1 MGQWRAGATYLFHL
15 GYRMF
20 ATISR
25 IGAALV
31 VLVGLHSAAL
41 AHLGFHPASLGD
53 GLAHPVSGLDHILAM
68 VAVGLWASQ
77 LGRPAWWLLP
87 LTFPVVMA
95 FGALLGFAGVT
106 LPWTEIGI
114 GVSVLVLGL
123 MIAFALRPS
132 IVVGIVLIALFA
144 LVHGYAHG
152 AELPASASAL
162 AYGIGFVVA
171 TLVLHAIGL
180 ACGWFVSTPNGCLAV
195 RGAGAAIAVA
205 GIVLLVI

>member
-1 MGQWRAGATYLFHL
+1 MGNWRAGPYNYSHL
-15 GYRMF
+15 GFHTM
-20 ATISR
+20 SR
-25 IGAALV
+25 IAAAFLV
-31 VLVGLHSAAL
+31 LLGLNSAAL
-41 AHLGFHPASLGD
+41 AHLGFHPAGLGD
-53 GLAHPVSGLDHILAM
+53 GFAHPFSGLDHILAM

-87 LTFPVVMA
+87 PTFPIVMA
-95 FGALLGFAGVT
+95 FGAALGFAGVT

-114 GVSVLVLGL
+114 GVSVVVLGVV
-123 MIAFALRPS
+123 IAFALRPS
-132 IVVGIVLIALFA
+132 IVVSVALIALFA

-162 AYGIGFVVA
+162 AYGIGFIVA

-180 ACGWFVSTPNGCLAV
+180 AFGWFVSSPNGRLAV
-195 RGAGAAIAVA
+195 RGGGAAIAVA

>member
-1 MGQWRAGATYLFHL
+1 MFPTL
-15 GYRMF
+15 G
-20 ATISR
+20 R
-25 IGAALV
+25 IVVAAL
-31 VLVGLHSAAL
+31 VLVGLQSAAL
-41 AHLGFHPASLGD
+41 AHVGSHVGFHPAGLGD
-53 GLAHPVSGLDHILAM
+53 GLAHPFSGIDHVPAM

-87 LTFPVVMA
+87 LTFPIVMA
-95 FGALLGFAGVT
+95 FGAALGFAGVA

-123 MIAFALRPS
+123 VIAFALRPS
-132 IVVGIVLIALFA
+132 IAVSIALIALFA

-152 AELPASASAL
+152 TELPVSAWPL
-162 AYGIGFVVA
+162 AYGIGFVAA

-180 ACGWFVSTPNGCLAV
+180 AFGWFANSGSARLAM

-205 GIVLLVI
+205 GVVLLVV

>member
-1 MGQWRAGATYLFHL
+1 MLSTL
-15 GYRMF
+15 
-20 ATISR
+20 SR
-25 IGAALV
+25 IGAAIL

-41 AHLGFHPASLGD
+41 AHVGFHPAGLGD
-53 GLAHPVSGLDHILAM
+53 GLAHPLSGLDHVLAM

-87 LTFPVVMA
+87 LTFPIVMA
-95 FGALLGFAGVT
+95 FGAALGFAGVA

-114 GVSVLVLGL
+114 GMSVLVLGL
-123 MIAFALRPS
+123 VIAFALRPS
-132 IVVGIVLIALFA
+132 LVVSVALIALFA

-152 AELPASASAL
+152 TELPASATAL

-180 ACGWFVSTPNGCLAV
+180 GLGLFSNSMTGRLAM

-205 GIVLLVI
+205 GIALLVV

>member
-1 MGQWRAGATYLFHL
+1 
-15 GYRMF
+15 MF

-25 IGAALV
+25 IGAALL

-41 AHLGFHPASLGD
+41 AHVGFHPAGLGD
-53 GLAHPVSGLDHILAM
+53 GLAHPISGLDHILAM

-132 IVVGIVLIALFA
+132 IVVSIVLIALFA

-162 AYGIGFVVA
+162 AYGIGFVAA

-180 ACGWFVSTPNGCLAV
+180 AFGWFANSAGGRLAMRATGTV
-195 RGAGAAIAVA
+195 IAVA
-205 GIVLLVI
+205 GFVLLVI

>member
-1 MGQWRAGATYLFHL
+1 
-15 GYRMF
+15 MF

-25 IGAALV
+25 IGAALL

-41 AHLGFHPASLGD
+41 AHVGFHPAGLGD
-53 GLAHPVSGLDHILAM
+53 GLAHPISGLDHILAM

-132 IVVGIVLIALFA
+132 IVVSIVLIALFA

-162 AYGIGFVVA
+162 AYGIGFVAA

-180 ACGWFVSTPNGCLAV
+180 AFGWFANSAGGRLAMRATGTV
-195 RGAGAAIAVA
+195 IAVA
-205 GIVLLVI
+205 GVVLLVI